1 MFFLGCPRVY
11 VAIIHVFL
19 FALHVCQNFEDY
31 LERMSVDGTWGD
43 NLTLQVHLLPCPP
56 PMTLPFPFLRGVLMR
71 GNGDDL
77 RNRFGENSSVPSLTA
92 YPFFLPMAMGCGRLR
107 SKGLKGET
115 L

>member
-1 MFFLGCPRVY
+1 
-11 VAIIHVFL
+11 
-19 FALHVCQNFEDY
+19 
-31 LERMSVDGTWGD
+31 
-43 NLTLQVHLLPCPP
+43 
-56 PMTLPFPFLRGVLMR
+56 MR